1 VSDPTTSTDV
11 GTEPKVFFVHVQK
24 AAGTSLI
31 YRLRRIFDRSE
42 IYPDA
47 SDGAPEFHGSVISV
61 DHLRARWP
69 LRRTRAHIL
78 TGHFPLR
85 SAELLEEQFRT
96 LTTLRDP
103 VERTLSYLRHHRV
116 MTPSDAERPLEELY
130 EDPDRF
136 ARFIH
141 NHMVKMFSLAA
152 DEMEGGGMLTEV
164 DFTPAHLER
173 AKQRLATV
181 DVLGTQEAFG
191 SFCAELTRRF
201 GWELGP
207 PLWANRTQPEDFDPA
222 FVEQIRRD
230 NALDI
235 ELYRHAVELVESRS
249 ATSSD
254 QAS

>member
-141 NHMVKMFSLAA
+141 NHMVKMFSLSPE
-152 DEMEGGGMLTEV
+152 EMGDGVLTPV
-164 DFTPAHLER
+164 TFTAER
-173 AKQRLATV
+173 LAVAKSNLATV
-181 DVLGTQEAFG
+181 ELIGLQEDYDAFWVE
-191 SFCAELTRRF
+191 ATRRF
-201 GWELGP
+201 GWDLGKTTH
-207 PLWANRTQPEDFDPA
+207 ANRTEAESVPESF
-222 FVEQIRRD
+222 RRRIATD
-230 NALDI
+230 NAMDI
-235 ELYRHAVELVESRS
+235 ELYEYARDLRRDR
-249 ATSSD
+249 T
-254 QAS
+254 